1 MQNHH
6 EGCCKHTE
14 HQHEGCC
21 KGEGHHHEGRHN
33 EHHAGCCKGE
43 EHRHEGCN
51 KEHHHEQGCGHRHG
65 RGGGR
70 RQRFFGH
77 GELRPVIL
85 DILTRDASH
94 GYELIK
100 AIETLTQGNYT
111 PSPGVVYPT
120 LDFLQDQE
128 LITISDEEGGRKQ
141 IAITTQGQ
149 QWLDENREHLEHI
162 HERIKARCV
171 GFELRKNPQMKRALE
186 NFKAVLDLR
195 VNHGDTSDAQIKKS
209 SVLSIALR
217 WILLNWINLQSRR
230 NAFALRSALSLIL
243 MQHRNRIF
251 QTTSAMFHH
260 RGNLGALFN
269 QLGVFL
275 RNVA

>member
-1 MQNHH
+1 MR
-6 EGCCKHTE
+6 TSP
-14 HQHEGCC
+14 
-21 KGEGHHHEGRHN
+21 RSWW
-33 EHHAGCCKGE
+33 
-43 EHRHEGCN
+43 R
-51 KEHHHEQGCGHRHG
+51 R
-65 RGGGR
+65 RGR

-77 GELRPVIL
+77 GELRLVIL

-111 PSPGVVYPT
+111 PSPGVIYPT
-120 LDFLQDQE
+120 LDFLQDQAM
-128 LITISDEEGGRKQ
+128 ITVSDEEGGRKQ

-217 WILLNWINLQSRR
+217 WILLSWINLHSRR
-230 NAFALRSALSLIL
+230 NPYA
-243 MQHRNRIF
+243 
-251 QTTSAMFHH
+251 
-260 RGNLGALFN
+260 
-269 QLGVFL
+269 
-275 RNVA
+275 

>member
-21 KGEGHHHEGRHN
+21 KGEGHHHEG
-33 EHHAGCCKGE
+33 CT
-43 EHRHEGCN
+43 

-77 GELRPVIL
+77 GELRLVIL

-195 VNHGDTSDAQIKKS
+195 VNHGDTSDAQIKK
-209 SVLSIALR
+209 IIGIIDRAALD
-217 WILLNWINLQSRR
+217 I
-230 NAFALRSALSLIL
+230 
-243 MQHRNRIF
+243 
-251 QTTSAMFHH
+251 T
-260 RGNLGALFN
+260 
-269 QLGVFL
+269 QLD
-275 RNVA
+275 